1 MTLAGFFIIGN
12 YAMSVGE
19 KENTFLMVID
29 RLRKIHLFN
38 RRKLLDELTK
48 AYSELEALNKSLAEA
63 NEQKTRL
70 LEQLKLQTRDLEQQS
85 REDALTGLY
94 NRRYLDFRIENE
106 FTRAKRYNR
115 NLAVVMADID
125 LFKKVNDT
133 YSHMVGDEVLKV
145 IAHLFRDNL
154 RGVDFVAR
162 YGGEEFILLLPET
175 PSNGAI
181 LVCERIRREIE
192 AYHWEA
198 VRPGL
203 KVTISFGLACDVNVK
218 DHTEML
224 AQADAKL
231 YQAKLGG
238 RNQVRY

>member
-1 MTLAGFFIIGN
+1 
-12 YAMSVGE
+12 MSPGK

-29 RLRKIHLFN
+29 RLRAIKLFN

-48 AYSELEALNKSLAEA
+48 AYGELEALNKSLAEA
-63 NEQKTRL
+63 NEQKTKL
-70 LEQLKLQTRDLEQQS
+70 LEQLKLQASDLEQQS

-106 FTRAKRYNR
+106 FTRAKRYSR
-115 NLAVVMADID
+115 NLAVIMADID
-125 LFKKVNDT
+125 NFKRVNDT

-145 IAHLFRDNL
+145 IAHLFRHNL

-162 YGGEEFILLLPET
+162 FGGEEFVLLLPET

-192 AYHWEA
+192 AYNWEA
-198 VRPGL
+198 IRPGL
-203 KVTISFGLACDVNVK
+203 KVTMSLGLACDVNVK
-218 DHTEML
+218 DHATML
-224 AQADAKL
+224 SLADAKL
-231 YQAKLGG
+231 YQAKQNG

>member
-1 MTLAGFFIIGN
+1 MGIGK
-12 YAMSVGE
+12 
-19 KENTFLMVID
+19 KENSFLSVIE
-29 RLRKIHLFN
+29 RLRKVQLVN

-48 AYSELEALNKSLAEA
+48 AYGELEALNKSLAEA
-63 NEQKTRL
+63 NEQKTKL
-70 LEQLKLQTRDLEQQS
+70 LDQLKLQARDLEQQS

-125 LFKKVNDT
+125 YFKRVNDT

-162 YGGEEFILLLPET
+162 FGGEEFVLLLPET

-192 AYHWEA
+192 AYNWEA

-203 KVTISFGLACDVNVK
+203 KVTMSFGLSNDVNVA
-218 DHTEML
+218 DHTAML
-224 AQADAKL
+224 SIADAKL
-231 YQAKLGG
+231 YEAKQNG